1 VLELQTNAHHRGTHR
16 VEQLA
21 KVTYP
26 STSRLILILVCKKVS
41 LSTYILIILS
51 DFKFSFLKSV

>member
-1 VLELQTNAHHRGTHR
+1 MHISGTHQ

-26 STSRLILILVCKKVS
+26 STSRLILLLVCKKVS

-51 DFKFSFLKSV
+51 DFNFFLKKCLSESVV